1 VSRILQKMTTHV
13 GEFAQVA
20 NMDFKSFGELVN
32 KDLYGAFLKVVEGA
46 KKGGQSATSFGKI
59 LDDLGVDGAGASEVI
74 SKLGGNTD
82 LLKEK
87 VDLASGALKG
97 TSSILQE
104 FTLKNN
110 TLGADLDRLG
120 KAMTTAFTGS
130 ALQDGLKNITRFLTD
145 IFDKKKDFEKLSESW
160 RTQKTLVEN
169 LTTSMSPILKRH
181 DELKEKTILTTDEQK
196 ELKSIVEKVSET
208 LPIAVTEFNKYGEAL
223 DINTEKGRKFIE
235 MEKTKLAILNRDAIK
250 SYGEELLSVTKK
262 IEGFQKT
269 LNDPF
274 TVSSSNQA
282 IGGLLFSEGE
292 KGPND
297 RNRNRQQLTNEQL
310 KEIRN
315 NLKLAQE
322 QQKGLVLVL
331 NELKGVSIDA
341 PKSTTSKS
349 KENSPA
355 VIDEE
360 LQKKLVAQQK
370 KALEE
375 KQKAYEK
382 FLSDVEALEFKNSE
396 RYLSDQQREVNEV
409 YKKYRVL
416 LAAAKTG
423 SEEEKVIL
431 QSQKDELEDIDKK
444 YYDKALKA
452 KEEYQ
457 QKRRT
462 LENSDEQNEI
472 DAVIQKYDEVIR
484 LALEHNE
491 DAKSLEI
498 SKWEAIAA
506 IQKSYRDKEAA
517 AAVKD
522 NKKKNTEA
530 RKLSQ
535 QQQIELRAIYDAF
548 LSTLSNIQ
556 NFQQQNQQRLL
567 DQETQRIDK
576 TTTKQLDGQRDLYEK
591 KIISEEEYNL
601 RVSAINEQK
610 RVREL
615 TLQRESAEKQKE
627 AARFSAILSG
637 AEAIA
642 GIWAHHGWN
651 PIALGFLT
659 AAALVNT
666 GVQLAT
672 INSTP
677 VPQYAV
683 GGFVN
688 NETLFNSA
696 SGQPFIAGEKGAEWI
711 APNWMLREPVTANYI
726 SMLEAVRTNRSFAS
740 GGNTSPGNS
749 QVNWSKSTRSI
760 PGNSDSQNVLN
771 QLVRV
776 LQSLQSNG
784 IRAEINYDD
793 FTKTNNSIDNAR
805 NASAIK

>member
-1 VSRILQKMTTHV
+1 LNKALTQLDTRTATEELRKIAIGAGQMGIAKEDVLKFTAAVDKMVVSLGDEFSGGAEEVTKVFGGLRNVFTDIKSDKVDQDLLHIGNAVNELAAAGIATGPVVTDFANRIGGVGIQLGLSSGQVLGLSATLQELNVSTERGGTAVSRILQKMTTHV

-32 KDLYGAFLKVVEGA
+32 KDLYGAFIKVVEGA

-74 SKLGGNTD
+74 SKLGGNTA

-104 FTLKNN
+104 FSLKNN

-130 ALQDGLKNITRFLTD
+130 ALQNGLKNITRFLTD
-145 IFDKKKDFEKLSESW
+145 IFDKKKDFEKLAESW

-169 LTTSMSPILKRH
+169 LSTSMSPLLKRH

-196 ELKSIVEKVSET
+196 ELKSIVQKVSET
-208 LPIAVTEFNKYGEAL
+208 LPIAVTEFNKYGDAL

-235 MEKTKLAILNRDAIK
+235 MEKSKLAILNRDAIK
-250 SYGEELLSVTKK
+250 SYGDELLSVTKK
-262 IEGFQKT
+262 IEGLQKT

-282 IGGLLFSEGE
+282 IGGVLFSEGE
-292 KGPND
+292 KGSND
-297 RNRNRQQLTNEQL
+297 KNRNRQQLTNEQL
-310 KEIRN
+310 KEIRT

-349 KENSPA
+349 RENSPA
-355 VIDEE
+355 VVDEE

-431 QSQKDELEDIDKK
+431 QAQKDELEDIDKK

-472 DAVIQKYDEVIR
+472 DRFRTQSSSSFGRGGGGICEEATQ
-484 LALEHNE
+484 
-491 DAKSLEI
+491 EI
-498 SKWEAIAA
+498 
-506 IQKSYRDKEAA
+506 
-517 AAVKD
+517 
-522 NKKKNTEA
+522 
-530 RKLSQ
+530 KL
-535 QQQIELRAIYDAF
+535 
-548 LSTLSNIQ
+548 
-556 NFQQQNQQRLL
+556 
-567 DQETQRIDK
+567 
-576 TTTKQLDGQRDLYEK
+576 
-591 KIISEEEYNL
+591 
-601 RVSAINEQK
+601 VSAG
-610 RVREL
+610 
-615 TLQRESAEKQKE
+615 
-627 AARFSAILSG
+627 LSDVDSSTDT
-637 AEAIA
+637 
-642 GIWAHHGWN
+642 
-651 PIALGFLT
+651 FL
-659 AAALVNT
+659 
-666 GVQLAT
+666 
-672 INSTP
+672 
-677 VPQYAV
+677 
-683 GGFVN
+683 
-688 NETLFNSA
+688 
-696 SGQPFIAGEKGAEWI
+696 
-711 APNWMLREPVTANYI
+711 
-726 SMLEAVRTNRSFAS
+726 
-740 GGNTSPGNS
+740 
-749 QVNWSKSTRSI
+749 
-760 PGNSDSQNVLN
+760 
-771 QLVRV
+771 
-776 LQSLQSNG
+776 
-784 IRAEINYDD
+784 
-793 FTKTNNSIDNAR
+793 
-805 NASAIK
+805 